1 MAGYGD
7 PPVRA
12 YDMHGPNTDYGIIQ
26 PYHGILQPALIHIIA
41 QCKYESKY
49 EYKFKYIPIYRST
62 NKYKLEIHNDIF
74 PAILCNIH
82 FKFEVSTFKDNDKNG
97 HYHQVTYLLPTIQ
110 IQE

>member
-1 MAGYGD
+1 MWMARYGSPFVSAYTMQEVQIRNSSKILKNTGNTKTQNMVCMYMWMAGYGD

-49 EYKFKYIPIYRST
+49 EYKFK
-62 NKYKLEIHNDIF
+62 
-74 PAILCNIH
+74 
-82 FKFEVSTFKDNDKNG
+82 
-97 HYHQVTYLLPTIQ
+97 
-110 IQE
+110 